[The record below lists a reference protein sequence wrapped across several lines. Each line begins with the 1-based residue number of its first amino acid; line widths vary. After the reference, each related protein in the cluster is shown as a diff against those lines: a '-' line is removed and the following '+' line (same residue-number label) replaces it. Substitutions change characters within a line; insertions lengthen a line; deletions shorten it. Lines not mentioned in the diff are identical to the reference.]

1 VIAGNDQYGTRRR
14 TIEVLADGEAVARR
28 GAELFAR
35 AARDAVKRRGT
46 FIAALS
52 GGSTPQRL
60 YELLGRDPW
69 LSTVPWGQ
77 VQLLWGDER
86 CVPPDSPESN
96 YRMAREAFVARVP
109 ILPENIFR
117 MRGEDDPAEAAVAYE
132 MRLRELGGQ
141 TGATLLG
148 APVIDLVLL
157 GTGSNGHTASL
168 FPHSAALRVEER
180 LAVAVEVP
188 DLGWRLTLTVPVIN
202 AARHVVF
209 VATGDEKAA
218 VLARILQGPPGSDE
232 LPAQLI
238 APRPGR
244 LTWLLDEAAA
254 VRLHGRGSSRGAGR
268 SR

>member
-1 VIAGNDQYGTRRR
+1 VEAAVIAGRDQHGARRR
-14 TIEVLADGEAVARR
+14 TIEVLADGEAVARH

-60 YELLGRDPW
+60 YEVLGRDPW

-96 YRMAREAFVARVP
+96 YRMAQEAFVARVP
-109 ILPENIFR
+109 ILPENVFR

-132 MRLRELGGQ
+132 MRLRELGGK
-141 TGATLLG
+141 TGATSLG
-148 APVIDLVLL
+148 APIIDLVLL
-157 GTGSNGHTASL
+157 GIGANGHTASL
-168 FPHSAALRVEER
+168 FPHSPALREPER

-188 DLGWRLTLTVPVIN
+188 QVGWRLTLTVPVMN
-202 AARHVVF
+202 ASRQVVF
-209 VATGDEKAA
+209 VATGEEKAA
-218 VLARILQGPPGSDE
+218 VLARILQGPSAGDE

-254 VRLHGRGSSRGAGR
+254 VRLHRQG
-268 SR
+268 

>member
-1 VIAGNDQYGTRRR
+1 VETAVIAGSDKHEARGRV
-14 TIEVLADGEAVARR
+14 IEVLADDEAVARR

-52 GGSTPQRL
+52 GGSTPRRL

-69 LSTVPWGQ
+69 RSAVPWGD
-77 VQLLWGDER
+77 VHLLWGDER

-96 YRMAREAFVARVP
+96 YRMADEAFVARVP
-109 ILPENIFR
+109 IPTENILR

-132 MRLRELGGQ
+132 MSLRDLGRT

-157 GTGSNGHTASL
+157 GIGSNGHTASL
-168 FPHSAALRVEER
+168 FPRSPALRVPER
-180 LAVAVEVP
+180 LTVAAEVP

-202 AARHVVF
+202 AARRVLF
-209 VATGDEKAA
+209 VATGEEKAA
-218 VLARILQGPPGSDE
+218 VLARILQGPSRGDE

-254 VRLHGRGSSRGAGR
+254 SRLRRQG
-268 SR
+268 